1 MIVHPFIKGVIYM
14 KLNRLIA
21 TAGAFLFAGLVGS
34 QSAVAKLNED
44 FSYEEGNPKL
54 FSENFQT
61 IDETGSPDASPRL
74 VNIPQGESDGK
85 PRTEANYQ
93 AERVE
98 GAEVKL
104 FAIAVTDSVEGAL
117 IKANQEGRVYHHIWD
132 GAQSYTWAD
141 EKHCPG
147 IAFGVNHLSAG
158 CLMKA
163 IPIAEEGYV
172 IEQAGIDFLKEIV
185 SGKDISDVKAIR
197 ENVGWQAKILNLTE
211 NYCAADGTT
220 YKAVDGLKVADS
232 KTITSLK
239 EEESSLKAEAK
250 KKAAELEDASKE

>member
-1 MIVHPFIKGVIYM
+1 M

-21 TAGAFLFAGLVGS
+21 TAGAFLCVGLLGS

-54 FSENFQT
+54 FSENFQK
-61 IDETGSPDASPRL
+61 IDDAVSPDASPRL
-74 VNIPQGESDGK
+74 VNIPQGESGGK

-93 AERVE
+93 TERVE

-104 FAIAVTDSVEGAL
+104 FVIAVTDSVEGAL

-147 IAFGVNHLSAG
+147 IALGVNHLSAG

-163 IPIAEEGYV
+163 TPVEAEIDGEQKKLGYV
-172 IEQAGIDFLKEIV
+172 VDGAGIEYLKRIV
-185 SGKDISDVKAIR
+185 SGKDISDVGSIKRAQQK
-197 ENVGWQAKILNLTE
+197 ECGWEGTILNLTKA
-211 NYCAADGTT
+211 YHTQDGTQYPAICGHET
-220 YKAVDGLKVADS
+220 DPTAATAGTL
-232 KTITSLK
+232 TELLK
-239 EEESSLKAEAK
+239 EEEELKK
-250 KKAAELEDASKE
+250 LQ